1 MKKGMAVGGIGML
14 AACFFIR
21 TALEIP
27 LNMLWS
33 TPPTD
38 PFGNFDEAQT
48 WFVEFVTA
56 GLMIV
61 GGLLTLVGLLSSKNS
76 GMRVRHH

>member
-1 MKKGMAVGGIGML
+1 MGIIML
-14 AACFFIR
+14 LACFFIR
-21 TALEIP
+21 YSLEIP
-27 LNMLWS
+27 LNILWS

-38 PFGNFDEAQT
+38 PLGNFEEAQT

-61 GGLLTLVGLLSSKNS
+61 GGLLTLIGILSSEDS
-76 GMRVRHH
+76 RIRAHHR

>member
-1 MKKGMAVGGIGML
+1 MKKGMSALGICMV

-21 TALEIP
+21 YLLEIP

-61 GGLLTLVGLLSSKNS
+61 GGLLTLVGLLSSENS
-76 GMRVRHH
+76 RMRVHHR